1 LLCIHPSFVS
11 CPDIFLKEASLPKKI
26 ALDKSSSRQQKK
38 SFLHQQLVTIQYE
51 LSDLQRDVSDL
62 AVYNPARNGVTSE
75 LDNNDQ
81 HEVENLI
88 QPI

>member
-1 LLCIHPSFVS
+1 
-11 CPDIFLKEASLPKKI
+11 
-26 ALDKSSSRQQKK
+26 
-38 SFLHQQLVTIQYE
+38 LHQQLVTIQYE

-62 AVYNPARNGVTSE
+62 AAYNPARNGVTSE